1 MEQLPPPDLNDAAQ
15 RAAYRRELR
24 GVVRPLRYA
33 ALALFLVGSGAI
45 YWHRYIADQPGY
57 PAWGV
62 AMAALGLAGMITGIV
77 IRTRYHRARLR
88 GEG

>member
-1 MEQLPPPDLNDAAQ
+1 MERPPPDLSDPAQ

-33 ALALFLVGSGAI
+33 ALALLLGGTGGI

-62 AMAALGLAGMITGIV
+62 AVMALGVAGIITGIV
-77 IRTRYHRARLR
+77 IRTRYHRARMR
-88 GEG
+88 G